1 MNYQKEII
9 KIVKT
14 ITQEPV
20 LRFVYSL
27 IRTIAVDPDGEDII
41 NHLVQLLGAE

>member
-20 LRFVYSL
+20 LRFVYCLLRKVAVEPEGARIAENISL
-27 IRTIAVDPDGEDII
+27 LFGSE
-41 NHLVQLLGAE
+41 